1 MLLNII
7 YNIYQLKMSIKNKCC
22 NKKKCKCS
30 CIKYNL
36 PKPPS
41 PILENKA
48 IALIEPENLNID
60 KDILDGLYFAWYQ
73 DNSLPKFP
81 VIKTDGTIQNNLDL
95 LNKYY
100 NKDYRYFLG
109 FSRSTIVNGVL
120 QWFIEHPDTIGI
132 SLTSS
137 AISLTIPK
145 NIYRLIT
152 PQSDTLNALNKV
164 SENAD
169 IIYYIYNVD
178 EVISQDFKFLLENNP
193 ITKDKLKLYPII
205 NDSSYN
211 VTDLSNFLSD
221 SSLNSVIYLGIYQ
234 PDLYSNLYNE
244 GLLFEGNQYSVLGP
258 GLDVYSFVEPCAS
271 ILNKKYFETNKIY
284 TNTSLFYRETSNY
297 TATNLLNAL
306 KMIEYFLL
314 NNNINNLAS
323 YDGTLEFDLN
333 KDLKY
338 YSILIDQYVKEIG
351 DYKNVSIVFDD
362 PLLGKFE
369 AIFI

>member
-1 MLLNII
+1 MPNHC
-7 YNIYQLKMSIKNKCC
+7 NCSKNKCKSKC
-22 NKKKCKCS
+22 NYQCYTKCPP
-30 CIKYNL
+30 L
-36 PKPPS
+36 PPIPSS
-41 PILENKA
+41 PIEKKA
-48 IALIEPENLNID
+48 IALLELESLTID
-60 KDILDGLYFAWYQ
+60 KDIRDGLYFAWYQ
-73 DNSLPKFP
+73 DISIPKFP
-81 VIKTDGTIQNNLDL
+81 IIETDGSTENNLEL

-100 NKDYRYFLG
+100 NEGYRIFLG
-109 FSRSTIVNGVL
+109 FSRSTILAGVL
-120 QWFIEHPDTIGI
+120 QWFIEHPDTIGL

-137 AISLTIPK
+137 AISLSVPK

-152 PQSDTLNALNKV
+152 PLSDTLNSLNNV
-164 SENAD
+164 SKNAD
-169 IIYYIYNVD
+169 IIYYIYNED

-211 VTDLSNFLSD
+211 VPDLTQFLSD
-221 SSLNSVIYLGIYQ
+221 STINSVIYIGIYQ

-244 GLLFEGNQYSVLGP
+244 GLFFEGNQYSVLGP
-258 GLDVYSFVEPCAS
+258 GLDIYNFVEPCAS

-284 TNTSLFYRETSNY
+284 SNTSLFYRETSNY

-306 KMIEYFLL
+306 KMIEYFLIDK
-314 NNNINNLAS
+314 NINNLAS
-323 YDGTLEFDLN
+323 YDGTLQFDLN

-338 YSILIDQYVKEIG
+338 YSILIDQYVKEIN
-351 DYKNVSIVFDD
+351 DYRNVSIVFDD